1 MNNGKFVIIAIA
13 VVGVAMSTF
22 AWWVRWSRSQ
32 IVLNQWGY
40 EAAVAIR
47 NGEGVELLELTS
59 TPPSDP
65 AEEISIHTVA
75 NTQPTETVTVW
86 VTNTRDIS
94 KTPGLL
100 HAKHHLLHVKGLDW
114 EAPRD
119 EGCDPDWSVAM
130 RFKHPDHVA
139 TMLFDLQCNRA
150 YLVERN
156 VEVSMAPIAKGIK
169 TFLGELTSDG
179 SSDQETIANEGKKNA
194 DQNKPDQTNDRTTD
208 SVNVDA
214 ETQARSQ

>member
-32 IVLNQWGY
+32 IVLNHWGY

-59 TPPSDP
+59 IPPSDA
-65 AEEISIHTVA
+65 AEEISIRTVA
-75 NTQPTETVTVW
+75 NPQPAETSKVW
-86 VTNTRDIS
+86 VAKTIDIS
-94 KTPGLL
+94 KTPGLI

-114 EAPRD
+114 DAPRE
-119 EGCDPDWSVAM
+119 EGCAPEWSVAM

-156 VEVSMAPIAKGIK
+156 IEVSMAPIAKGIK
-169 TFLGELTSDG
+169 TFLGELTTDG
-179 SSDQETIANEGKKNA
+179 TPDQETIASEGQQKTNA
-194 DQNKPDQTNDRTTD
+194 DQKNDKSTD
-208 SVNVDA
+208 SVSVDA
-214 ETQARSQ
+214 ETQGSSR